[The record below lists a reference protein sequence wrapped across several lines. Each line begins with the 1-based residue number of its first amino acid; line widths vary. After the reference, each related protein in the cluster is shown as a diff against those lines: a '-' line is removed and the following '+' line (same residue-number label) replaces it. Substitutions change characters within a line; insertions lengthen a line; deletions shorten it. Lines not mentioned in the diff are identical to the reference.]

1 MDARNLFSLTGFL
14 LVLGAAGYYWG
25 IAQRPPAVIASGEE
39 RHPDYVVQAISSL
52 ETDPEG
58 RLLRRVTATELR
70 HYDSP
75 EEKAELDAPVM
86 TFYERGQEAWQVIAP
101 RATSLHQNAEVHLEG
116 GVTAQR
122 QDDTLPVTVQTASLT
137 VFPHEERLITQDP
150 VTVASPRGH
159 IASHGLEARLSR
171 GELKL
176 TDNVTGT
183 YAPAPR

>member
-1 MDARNLFSLTGFL
+1 MDARNLLSLTGFL

-25 IAQRPPAVIASGEE
+25 IAQRPPAVITSDEE
-39 RHPDYVVQAISSL
+39 RHPDYVVNAISSV

-58 RLLRRVTATELR
+58 RMLRRLTATELR

-86 TFYERGQEAWQVIAP
+86 TFYERGREAWQVTAP
-101 RATSLHQNAEVHLEG
+101 RATSVRQNAEVHLEG
-116 GVTAQR
+116 GVTALR
-122 QDDTLPVTVQTASLT
+122 RDDVLPVTVQTASLT
-137 VFPHEERLITQDP
+137 VFPREERLITKDT

-159 IASHGLEARLSR
+159 IASRGLEASLTR

-176 TDNVTGT
+176 TENVTGT